1 MRVLEL
7 KVMKDK
13 RVCYLNIDVS
23 EIKEFGFRQVGE
35 TTVMVSINGHEY
47 LAHIGDYTIMQLTWI
62 KNNLEFKQSNSM
74 P

>member
-1 MRVLEL
+1 MKALEL

-13 RVCYLNIDVS
+13 RVCYLKIDVS
-23 EIKEFGFRQVGE
+23 EIKEFDFCQVGE
-35 TTVMVSINGHEY
+35 NTVMVAINGHEY